1 MANDKQQHHTNDVD
15 ARLRTY
21 YGPSLPEQPL
31 SSEEWNTLHR
41 QLRPRYRTYLKG
53 RRWHG
58 LHGLRRNRT
67 SRIPSF
73 VQDSLERVMH
83 EARWHQHV
91 PTLYCLVKAK
101 VAEPSLR
108 ITSTLLPGRA
118 ALRVVLPIDAPITMQ
133 NVEMDV
139 LLASGLARL
148 LLMNRLKDRVLC
160 YGLACLFLIGC
171 LLIVYSLLHTQFY
184 PELPIAIVL
193 LVCILFVRAY
203 QQRRQVFSAD
213 EILVYW
219 LSRSRVCEGLHL
231 LANRRHTSHH
241 WRQFSEPSLE
251 ERMKRVCGTQISSR
265 NRDLTLVG

>member
-1 MANDKQQHHTNDVD
+1 MENDKQHHTNDVD
-15 ARLRTY
+15 ARLHAY
-21 YGPSLPEQPL
+21 YGPFLPEQPL
-31 SSEEWNTLHR
+31 SSQAWNTLHQ

-58 LHGLRRNRT
+58 FHGLRRNRT

-73 VQDSLERVMH
+73 VQESLGRVMY
-83 EARWHQHV
+83 EARWRQQV

-108 ITSTLLPGRA
+108 ITSTLLPGKP
-118 ALRVVLPIDAPITMQ
+118 ALRVMLPIYAPTTMQ
-133 NVEMDV
+133 NIEIDV

-148 LLMNRLKDRVLC
+148 LLMNRLKDRVLR
-160 YGLACLFLIGC
+160 YVYAGLLLIGC
-171 LLIVYSLLHTQFY
+171 LLIVYSLLHKQLY
-184 PELPIAIVL
+184 PELPIAIL
-193 LVCILFVRAY
+193 SCICILFVRGY
-203 QQRRQVFSAD
+203 QQRKQVFNAD

-231 LANRRHTSHH
+231 LANRSHRPH
-241 WRQFSEPSLE
+241 RWKVSEPSLE
-251 ERMKRVCGTQISSR
+251 ERIQRVCGTRVSSR